1 MAVEG
6 LHDVVGDDD
15 LAVLSCAEMRAAEA
29 LAMEGLT
36 DEHGTVAQGVSSTEL
51 METAGAAVANA
62 VIERYLPQP
71 TVVLCGPGNNG
82 GDGFVVARHLEAS
95 GWPVRVALLGER
107 ERLDGDALNA
117 AALWGSAIEPA
128 SVDLLDGYPLVIDAL
143 FGTGLKRPLEGLARD
158 LVSTINARD
167 LACVAVDLPSGLE
180 GDTGAVL
187 GAAPR
192 CELTVTFFRPKKA
205 HVSLGGRTYCGDIR
219 VAEIGVPRGVLGKLG
234 VKQWRNGPTLWRG
247 ALRRPALDDH
257 KYRRGHVVICGG
269 DSMTGAARLS
279 ALAVRRIGAGLVTI
293 AAAPKAAA
301 IYRLAEPGN
310 LVVDLP
316 DISAFVELTTDARKS
331 VFIVGPGAGTGTQ
344 TTDRLF
350 AALAAGRSTVIDADA
365 LTVVADAPGRL
376 FAAIRGPTLLTPHEG
391 EFARLFPDLAGVPGK
406 LDRAR
411 QAARRSGATVLLK
424 GADTTIATP
433 DGRAIVSD
441 NAPPTLATA
450 GSGDVLAGM
459 AGGLMAQGMTPF
471 AAAAAACWLH
481 GEAAQRFGV
490 GLIAEDIA
498 PLLPSVLAELW
509 REPLSAGESFDRP
522 SDAR

>member
-1 MAVEG
+1 MAAES
-6 LHDVVGDDD
+6 LRDVVADDD
-15 LAVLSCAEMRAAEA
+15 LAILSCAEMRGAEA

-36 DEHGTVAQGVSSTEL
+36 DEHGTVTQGVSSTEL

-71 TVVLCGPGNNG
+71 TVILCGPGNNG

-107 ERLDGDALNA
+107 ERLTGDARNA
-117 AALWGSAIEPA
+117 AELWGSTIEAA
-128 SVDLLDGYPLVIDAL
+128 SVDLLDDHPLVIDAL
-143 FGTGLKRPLEGLARD
+143 FGTGLKRPLEGTAKD
-158 LVSTINARD
+158 LVSAINARD
-167 LACVAVDLPSGLE
+167 LVCIAVDLPSGLD

-187 GAAPR
+187 GIAPR
-192 CELTVTFFRPKKA
+192 CEQTVTFFRPKTA
-205 HVSLGGRTYCGDIR
+205 HLSITGRRYCGDIR
-219 VAEIGVPRGVLGKLG
+219 VAEIGVPRGVLRQLG
-234 VKQWRNGPTLWRG
+234 VKQWRNGPTLWRD

-257 KYRRGHVVICGG
+257 KYRRGHVVISGG
-269 DSMTGAARLS
+269 DAMTGAARLA
-279 ALAVRRIGAGLVTI
+279 ALAARRIGAGLVTI
-293 AAAPKAAA
+293 AAAPRAAT

-316 DISAFVELTTDARKS
+316 DADSFAALASDPRKNVFV
-331 VFIVGPGAGTGTQ
+331 VGPGAGTGASTAE
-344 TTDRLF
+344 RLF
-350 AALAAGRSTVIDADA
+350 AALAAGRGTVIDADA
-365 LTVVADAPGRL
+365 LTIGAEAPDRL

-391 EFARLFPDLAGVPGK
+391 EFARLFPDLASLPAK
-406 LDRAR
+406 LERTR
-411 QAARRSGATVLLK
+411 QAARRCGATVLLK

-459 AGGLMAQGMTPF
+459 AAGLMAQGMAPL

-509 REPLSAGESFDRP
+509 RDPQPTGESFDRP